1 LFSRAWGGDLFPALQ
16 HKYPVDTIRYNI
28 YPYTTQRSKTMLI
41 VGALVGAGLGYLLGM
56 VVTTIDDNPAWVG
69 AFPVGF
75 VLIGTVIGAAVG
87 ASG

>member
-1 LFSRAWGGDLFPALQ
+1 
-16 HKYPVDTIRYNI
+16 
-28 YPYTTQRSKTMLI
+28 MLI